1 MIYINI
7 ALEVILMKKILTLI
21 IGILLIVWVYYLQK
35 PYINS
40 KINAISEI
48 NPLILVNSNNAYP
61 DNININLVK
70 FQEKEVADIIYND
83 LVDMYNAA
91 LKDNITLKINNAYRS
106 KQEQT
111 QIFENKMQAY
121 ENEGYSEEKAYQQTS
136 LTVQIPGYSE
146 HETGLA
152 IDFSNE
158 GHYDENEQMW
168 EWLKNNAYKYGFILR
183 YPKDKYEITKIDYE
197 PWHYRYVGKKAAKEI
212 TGKNI
217 TLEEYLGGNI

>member
-1 MIYINI
+1 
-7 ALEVILMKKILTLI
+7 
-21 IGILLIVWVYYLQK
+21 
-35 PYINS
+35 
-40 KINAISEI
+40 
-48 NPLILVNSNNAYP
+48 
-61 DNININLVK
+61 
-70 FQEKEVADIIYND
+70 
-83 LVDMYNAA
+83 MYNAA

-111 QIFENKMQAY
+111 QIFEDKMQAY

-212 TGKNI
+212 TDKNI

>member
-1 MIYINI
+1 
-7 ALEVILMKKILTLI
+7 MKKILTLI

-111 QIFENKMQAY
+111 QIFEDKMQAY
-121 ENEGYSEEKAYQQTS
+121 ENEGYSEENAYQQTS